1 MEYFFAGVI
10 HDIKNQLTELAL
22 RLDRRGDAKQEKA
35 LIMKAAARLTE
46 LLLFARQSSGQLSAN
61 VDSSIPEDL
70 LQEMAAEY
78 RELFPGLELKLDT
91 LDAPPFWFYDTALTH
106 LALANAIHNACSH
119 ARSTVH
125 LSARSNDGWLVFEI
139 RDDGPGYPASL
150 LQSGAD
156 DLAPVSQRGTGL
168 GLFLARRIAAL
179 HTLENRCGDIELAN
193 DNGAVFRIR
202 LP

>member
-1 MEYFFAGVI
+1 MEYFFAGVV

-22 RLDRRGDAKQEKA
+22 RLDRRGDAQQEKA
-35 LIMKAAARLTE
+35 LIMKAASRLTE
-46 LLLFARQSSGQLSAN
+46 LLLFTRQSSGQLSAN

-78 RELFPGLELKLDT
+78 RELFPALEIKLDT
-91 LDAPPFWFYDTALTH
+91 REAPPFWFYDSALIH

-125 LSARSNDGWLVFEI
+125 LITRNDNGWLLFEVC
-139 RDDGPGYPASL
+139 DDGPGYPETL
-150 LQSGAD
+150 LQSSGD
-156 DLAPVSQRGTGL
+156 ELAPISQRGTGL
-168 GLFLARRIAAL
+168 GLFLARKIAAL
-179 HTLENRCGDIELAN
+179 HTLEDRSGRVELTNRD
-193 DNGAVFRIR
+193 GAVFRIL